1 MVKMNRKRKA
11 TQVEDS
17 LSESLETITATA
29 SASESESTAKSDVE
43 EIELGPTL
51 TEAPGKDGVTIVGD
65 KVILVLESVP
75 A

>member
-1 MVKMNRKRKA
+1 MVKMKRKRKA

-17 LSESLETITATA
+17 LGETLEAITA

-51 TEAPGKDGVTIVGD
+51 TEAPGKDDVTIVGD